1 MLVIGLTGPSGA
13 GKGAVST
20 LFAEYGIPVIDAD
33 SVYHELLVP
42 PSPCL
47 DALCIEFGASILFPD
62 GTLNRK
68 KLAEIVFGDPNA
80 LQRLNELSHRFV
92 MEEIRNQLKK
102 LRNQDRLAAVIDAP
116 QLFEAGAD
124 RDCNLVISVLADKRL
139 RLERIIERDGIDA
152 ESAMRRIDA
161 QRSDEFFRTHSNYII
176 ENNGSIDHLRP
187 EVKRILAEMGVVAP

>member
-13 GKGAVST
+13 GKGAVSA

-33 SVYHELLVP
+33 RVYHKLLIP

-47 DALCIEFGASILFPD
+47 DALCMEFGATILSND

-68 KLAEIVFGDPNA
+68 KLGEIVFGNSNA
-80 LQRLNELSHRFV
+80 LQKLNEISHRFV

-102 LRNQDRLAAVIDAP
+102 LRNKDLLAAVIDAP

-124 RDCNLVISVLADKRL
+124 RECNIVVSVLADKRL
-139 RLERIIERDGIDA
+139 RLERIIERDDIDA
-152 ESAMRRIDA
+152 ESAMRRMDA

-187 EVKRILAEMGVVAP
+187 QVKRILAEMGVVAP